1 MPLERYRD
9 VAEMPPPAA
18 VPVPPASRAVDPAL
32 LERIVALS
40 AFATSVTDRLYPP
53 GVQRFSTIEAANASQ
68 EAALLA
74 RMRRTARR
82 ASTGGDVETGS

>member
-9 VAEMPPPAA
+9 VDEMPPPAA

-40 AFATSVTDRLYPP
+40 IFATSVTDRLYPP
-53 GVQRFSTIEAANASQ
+53 GVQRFGTIEAANAAQ
-68 EAALLA
+68 EAAILA
-74 RMRRTARR
+74 RMRRTASRT
-82 ASTGGDVETGS
+82 STEDDLEAGS